1 MAASVMVSRGD
12 RAKGGDRESWY
23 PSLTGLRGIAALL
36 IVLYHVYKLGG
47 FHELGSLLEETVGAG
62 GTLVSLFF
70 MISGFSL
77 FCANGSLP
85 DDRFSLRDFYKKR
98 FVRIVPA
105 FYLAMGCYLV
115 VDYMWC
121 GHVVR
126 WEEIVGTMTMMFVHM
141 PTGRTSIVMA
151 GWFVGVIVF
160 LYLLYPLLRLWSRTF
175 GSSLACVS
183 VAVLLEISY
192 RRYYFTAAA
201 SAGDLNVN
209 VIVGILP
216 FTLGIL
222 AVYLLRHAQK
232 RTLFARIGLGCV
244 IFLAAI
250 GWHGGWRNEI
260 VYLACYFA
268 WLLLFALT
276 PMKFLSPG
284 SLLGAVGECSYEV
297 YLLHMFVFS
306 VLYNVG
312 VLKWVHDLAISE
324 AWQYF
329 LISALMVGP
338 TVLLAMLCHKS
349 IAVGLSFIC
358 RIRKVAK

>member
-1 MAASVMVSRGD
+1 MTASVMVSRGGQT
-12 RAKGGDRESWY
+12 KSGDREAWY

-47 FHELGSLLEETVGAG
+47 FLELGSLLDETVGAG

-77 FCANGSLP
+77 FCANGSVP

-105 FYLAMGCYLV
+105 FYLAMGCYLF

-121 GHVVR
+121 GHVIR

-141 PTGRTSIVMA
+141 PTGRCSIVMA
-151 GWFVGVIVF
+151 GWFVGVICF

-175 GSSLACVS
+175 GSAMLCVS

-192 RRYYFTAAA
+192 RRYYFTTAAPV
-201 SAGDLNVN
+201 GDSSVN

-216 FTLGIL
+216 FALGIL
-222 AVYLLRHAQK
+222 AVYLLRYVRK
-232 RTLFARIGLGCV
+232 RTLLARIVLGCV
-244 IFLAAI
+244 ILLVAI
-250 GWHGGWRNEI
+250 AWHVGWRNEI
-260 VYLACYFA
+260 AYLACYLA
-268 WLLLFALT
+268 WLLLFAIT
-276 PMKFLSPG
+276 PMKFFSKG
-284 SLLGAVGECSYEV
+284 SLFGTVGDCSYEV

-312 VLKWVHDLAISE
+312 VLKWVHGLAISE
-324 AWQYF
+324 TWQFF
-329 LISALMVGP
+329 LLSALTVGP
-338 TVLLAMLCHKS
+338 TILFAMLCHKS
-349 IAVGLSFIC
+349 IAVGVRLFC
-358 RIRKVAK
+358 RMQKALK